1 MNVKLT
7 SLDDM
12 ALLAPFS
19 SSRDS
24 IYPPSLR
31 TRLASFAIL
40 EDVGEA
46 ALKRLLAEADWFG
59 LPGGTQLSRD
69 GDNDRAVFLVV
80 TGSLGVFVAEDE
92 GPRRLVA
99 TVPAGETVGEMS
111 LLTGEP
117 HSASLVALRDTELLR
132 IGPKAFD
139 MLLTRY
145 PRVML
150 NLLKLVVR
158 RLRQTTRGGTQQSRP
173 KTFAVVPLQ
182 RGLRDSPV
190 ARGLAE
196 TLIHMGAKAAVLD
209 SAASD
214 ETTEWFNRFEAEH
227 DVVFYQGDEPD
238 STWTSFCLRQ
248 ADRVL
253 LVARADEKLPLHPFE
268 RRFFN
273 RDIGAQPELL
283 LLHPGSN
290 TRPGLPQH
298 IELRSD
304 LFGTHHHIRV
314 GNTADIK
321 RLARFVAGNSVNVVL
336 AGGGAR
342 GFAHIGVLKAL
353 HEAGVPFDYVGGT
366 SMGGIVAAG
375 IAMEWD
381 IAELTVRVRDA
392 FVSNRPLSDL
402 TVPLIALYRGA
413 KVSAL
418 LRKHFGDIRIEEL
431 AKPYFCVSSDL
442 TTGRDYIHRTGPLWR
457 ALRASVALPGILPPV
472 TAEGGHLLVDGGVM
486 NNLPVDVM
494 AQEARGPI
502 IAVDVSG
509 EIDLHA
515 DDERYGERSL
525 FSLIKARMKGSPS
538 IISILMRAGTVGS
551 NLQRKNVRALADFL
565 YEPPL
570 EGIGMRDWKA
580 FERSIEQGYAYTM
593 LEIQKRGVPLSD
605 SWSAGPALA
614 VSRLPAVP

>member
-1 MNVKLT
+1 MNLKLPP
-7 SLDDM
+7 LVDM
-12 ALLAPFS
+12 ALLVPFS
-19 SSRDS
+19 STRETV
-24 IYPPSLR
+24 IPESLR
-31 TRLASFAIL
+31 ARLRSFALL
-40 EDVGEA
+40 EDIGES
-46 ALKRLLAEADWFG
+46 ALRRLLAEADWFG
-59 LPGGTQLSRD
+59 IPGGTHLTRE
-69 GDNDRAVFLVV
+69 GENDRAVFLVV
-80 TGSLGVFVAEDE
+80 TGSLGVFVEEDD

-99 TVPAGETVGEMS
+99 TVPAGQTVGEMS

-117 HSASLVALRDTELLR
+117 HSATIIALRDTELLR

-139 MLLTRY
+139 LLLTRY

-158 RLRQTTRGGTQQSRP
+158 RLRQTTRGSSQQSRP

-182 RGLRDSPV
+182 RGLRDSPT
-190 ARGLAE
+190 ARSLAE
-196 TLIHMGAKAAVLD
+196 TLIKMGAKAAVLD

-214 ETTEWFNRFEAEH
+214 ETTDWFNRFEAEH

-238 STWTSFCLRQ
+238 STWSSFCLRQ

-253 LVARADEKLPLHPFE
+253 LLARADEQLPLHPFE
-268 RRFFN
+268 RRYFN
-273 RDIGAQPELL
+273 RELGAQPELL
-283 LLHPGSN
+283 LLHPGGG
-290 TRPGLPQH
+290 RPGMPQH

-304 LFGTHHHIRV
+304 LFGSHHHVRL
-314 GNTADIK
+314 GDTADIK
-321 RLARFVAGNSVNVVL
+321 RLARFVAGNAVNIVL

-342 GFAHIGVLKAL
+342 GFAHIGVLQAL
-353 HEAGVPFDYVGGT
+353 KEAGVPFDYVVGT
-366 SMGGIVAAG
+366 SMGGIIAAG

-381 IAELTVRVRDA
+381 IPELTERVRDA
-392 FVSNRPLSDL
+392 FVVSNPLSDFTL
-402 TVPLIALYRGA
+402 PLIALFRGA

-418 LRKHFGDIRIEEL
+418 LKKHFGDIRIEEL

-442 TTGRDYIHRTGPLWR
+442 TTGRDHIHRTGPLWR

-472 TAEGGHLLVDGGVM
+472 TEGGHLLVDGGVM

-515 DDERYGERSL
+515 EDERYGERSIL
-525 FSLIKARMKGSPS
+525 SLIAQRMRGSPS

-551 NLQRKNVRALADFL
+551 NLQRKSVRELADFL

-570 EGIGMRDWKA
+570 EGIGMREWDL
-580 FERSIEQGYAYTM
+580 FERAIAQGYAYTM
-593 LEIQKRGVPLSD
+593 LQIEKQGVPLSD
-605 SWSAGPALA
+605 SWTSGPALSI
-614 VSRLPAVP
+614 SRTPAEG

>member
-1 MNVKLT
+1 VKLPMFE
-7 SLDDM
+7 M

-19 SSRDS
+19 SPKESAF
-24 IYPPSLR
+24 PESLR
-31 TRLASFAIL
+31 IRLKTFAL
-40 EDVGEA
+40 LDDVGEQ
-46 ALKRLLAEADWFG
+46 ALRRLLSEADWFG

-69 GDNDRAVFLVV
+69 GENDRAVFLVV
-80 TGSLGVFVAEDE
+80 TGSLGVFVEEDE

-99 TVPAGETVGEMS
+99 TIPAGETVGEMS

-117 HSASLVALRDTELLR
+117 HSATLVALRDTELLR
-132 IGPKAFD
+132 IGPNAFD
-139 MLLTRY
+139 KLLARY
-145 PRVML
+145 PRLTL
-150 NLLKLVVR
+150 NLLKLVMR

-173 KTFAVVPLQ
+173 KTFAVLPLQ

-190 ARGLAE
+190 ARGIAE
-196 TLIHMGAKAAVLD
+196 TLIQMGAKAAVLD
-209 SAASD
+209 SAAGD

-253 LVARADEKLPLHPFE
+253 LIARADERLPLHPFE

-273 RDIGAQPELL
+273 REIGAQPELL
-283 LLHPGSN
+283 LLHPSSN
-290 TRPGLPQH
+290 ARPGLPQH

-314 GNTADIK
+314 GNTSDIK
-321 RLARFVAGNSVNVVL
+321 RLARFVAGNAVNIVL

-353 HEAGVPFDYVGGT
+353 HEAGVPFDYVAGT

-375 IAMEWD
+375 MAMEWD
-381 IAELTVRVRDA
+381 IAELTARIRDA
-392 FVSNRPLSDL
+392 FVDSRPLSDITL
-402 TVPLIALYRGA
+402 PLIALYRGA

-418 LRKHFGDIRIEEL
+418 LKKHFGEMKIEEL
-431 AKPYFCVSSDL
+431 AKPFFCVSSDL
-442 TTGRDYIHRTGPLWR
+442 TTGRDHIHRTGLLWR

-509 EIDLHA
+509 ELDLHA
-515 DDERYGERSL
+515 EDERYGERSV
-525 FSLIKARMKGSPS
+525 FSLIKERMRGSPS

-570 EGIGMRDWKA
+570 EGIEMRDWRA
-580 FERSIEQGYAYTM
+580 FDRAIAQGYAYTM
-593 LEIQKRGVPLSD
+593 LEIQKNGIPLSD

-614 VSRLPAVP
+614 ISRVPVIP